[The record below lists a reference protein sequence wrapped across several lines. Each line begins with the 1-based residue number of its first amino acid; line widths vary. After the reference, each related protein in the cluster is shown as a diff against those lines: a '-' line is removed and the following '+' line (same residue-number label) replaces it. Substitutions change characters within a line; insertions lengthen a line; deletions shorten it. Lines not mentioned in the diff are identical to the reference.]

1 MRDDDDI
8 ATRHREIK
16 NVCGG
21 ATPVVLCGNKA
32 DKMQLNHTVPVVTA
46 AATSIN
52 KDYLRYCEL
61 SAAGLPPAAAVVHES
76 RLAHEHPSVR
86 LTV

>member
-1 MRDDDDI
+1 MKDDDDL
-8 ATRHREIK
+8 ATWHREIK
-16 NVCGG
+16 DVCGG

-52 KDYLRYCEL
+52 KDFLRYCEL
-61 SAAGLPPAAAVVHES
+61 SAAGLPVAAVVVCEY
-76 RLAHEHPSVR
+76 RFVCM
-86 LTV
+86 